1 MLWAPLRRDCRKSK
15 DLKKNRA
22 RARRYHGRTR
32 AGEFLEPKKEARGI
46 KCNPAPSTSP
56 RGSRGRMLATEG
68 EHGSEAGVREGRA
81 LRSEAS
87 LASCLS
93 ALPAPV
99 LSLPRNDKLASLT
112 GPNKGKTHIT
122 HGTAWRGRGDGWFS
136 SGWCGQWRRM
146 KHERKEGRGEG
157 DSPGPDGKTAIE
169 RRRHARNHVP
179 RRKTPRPPPR
189 L

>member
-1 MLWAPLRRDCRKSK
+1 MGTPPSRLPKVKTFEEEQKLAPGATADERGRASFSNRRK
-15 DLKKNRA
+15 
-22 RARRYHGRTR
+22 RR
-32 AGEFLEPKKEARGI
+32 EASS
-46 KCNPAPSTSP
+46 NPAPSTSP

-68 EHGSEAGVREGRA
+68 EHGSGAGVREERA

-146 KHERKEGRGEG
+146 NMKGRTRGRGQ
-157 DSPGPDGKTAIE
+157 PRP
-169 RRRHARNHVP
+169 RRENSDRAMASCTQSRRVP
-179 RRKTPRPPPR
+179 RRETPRPPPR